1 VLNLRK
7 KGELNFIK
15 KQNIFFLN
23 IFVFLCLG
31 KKIFKEIII
40 YILYIK
46 MNNNFENNDFSD
58 FENNDFN
65 DFENNEECY
74 LIECNLIE
82 AFTFLDFGEDGL
94 SQIIKCINEINK
106 IFNNIKQSQIL
117 ELKELIRII
126 EKMDSIAIKN
136 EDFEEFLTN
145 LKKKI
150 DLRLIK

>member
-126 EKMDSIAIKN
+126 EKMDSIAIK
-136 EDFEEFLTN
+136 
-145 LKKKI
+145 KMI
-150 DLRLIK
+150 

>member
-1 VLNLRK
+1 
-7 KGELNFIK
+7 
-15 KQNIFFLN
+15 
-23 IFVFLCLG
+23 
-31 KKIFKEIII
+31 
-40 YILYIK
+40 
-46 MNNNFENNDFSD
+46 MNNNFENNDFS
-58 FENNDFN
+58 